1 MPIPARIAAALRLL
15 ADAIEEGAAD
25 TGAEPRFAGP
35 AATPALVKKARTRRV
50 RNIDPPPLVDEV
62 TARRAEMALRR
73 AGVYRVK
80 P

>member
-1 MPIPARIAAALRLL
+1 MNPGRIADALRLL
-15 ADAIEEGAAD
+15 ADAIEEETEDGA
-25 TGAEPRFAGP
+25 P
-35 AATPALVKKARTRRV
+35 ARAIPTPPPSTVKKTRTRRV
-50 RNIDPPPLVDEV
+50 RNIDPPPVVDEV